1 MYRKSS
7 IYGSMQKQESS
18 RIGGKKA
25 FPACYPPWYIH
36 ISWSYHEEEKTQT
49 HLRKTGVYS
58 CLTGW
63 IFTYWIIPK
72 PWPSHRG
79 QLLSPS
85 PLSSSSWYVFRRH
98 WELCWQPCFTSL
110 RWFGLPEGWVLP
122 PHSQK
127 AWLHPW
133 FLSLHVNVETWDL
146 CKPCHLTL
154 NRL

>member
-1 MYRKSS
+1 MGVCKNKNHLEWGEKKHFLHATLHDIYIYLGHIMRRKRHRH
-7 IYGSMQKQESS
+7 IWGKQECILAWLVESS
-18 RIGGKKA
+18 PTES
-25 FPACYPPWYIH
+25 FLSPDP
-36 ISWSYHEEEKTQT
+36 
-49 HLRKTGVYS
+49 
-58 CLTGW
+58 
-63 IFTYWIIPK
+63 
-72 PWPSHRG
+72 HRG

>member
-63 IFTYWIIPK
+63 IFTYWIVPK
-72 PWPSHRG
+72 PWPSQRPAP
-79 QLLSPS
+79 Q
-85 PLSSSSWYVFRRH
+85 PLSFKQQQ
-98 WELCWQPCFTSL
+98 LICFQTSL
-110 RWFGLPEGWVLP
+110 RTLLAALLHFFKMVWFTRGL
-122 PHSQK
+122 SASTSFSK
-127 AWLHPW
+127 
-133 FLSLHVNVETWDL
+133 SLAASMVFESPCECGDL
-146 CKPCHLTL
+146 RPL
-154 NRL
+154 